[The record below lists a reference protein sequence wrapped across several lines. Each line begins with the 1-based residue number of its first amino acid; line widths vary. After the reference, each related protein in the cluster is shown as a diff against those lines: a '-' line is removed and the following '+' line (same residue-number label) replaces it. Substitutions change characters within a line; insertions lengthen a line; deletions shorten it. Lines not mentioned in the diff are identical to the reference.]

1 MKWSVKNRLVKA
13 LAPVLLFFGVH
24 GTALANEFLPPEEA
38 FQFTTTVHD
47 PACVSNCLV
56 DVRAVVEPEYYL
68 YRERFAL
75 QNNQGLKS
83 LEFVDLPRGEK
94 KFDQFLEQEIE
105 SLRGEM
111 VFQVRYDKDEQA
123 PEGGGFILVSQGCA
137 DAGLCYPP
145 MQTPVSLSAS
155 SFTGGLLE
163 GSGFGGFFSGKKQA
177 GSITSGAEPGGAGMF
192 GGAVGGADNA
202 SSTGVG
208 KSADEAGDL
217 ASRLA
222 AQSAWVVLP
231 VFFGLGLLL
240 AFTPC
245 TLPMLPILS
254 SLVVGQ
260 NVPNGAKPKKPIAL
274 ALVYVLGMATTYAV
288 LGVLAGLSGQS
299 LVMAMQQPIVL
310 WGFGLVLA
318 LLGVVLLMGYSLQLP
333 ASFQGWI
340 QEKTGRLQG
349 GAYAPVA
356 IMGILSALLLG
367 PCIAPPLAGALLY
380 IGQTGNALIGGAAL
394 FLLAL
399 GMGLPL
405 VLFVAGAGAFLPK
418 AGPWMNWVSA
428 TFGFLLIAVAVWTIT
443 PVTPTWLIML
453 AWSVLGCI
461 VAAALFHGA
470 ATSSTMGTRAKV
482 LSKGVGL
489 MASLLALVYL
499 MGLFAGGG
507 TLLSPLAGL
516 KTGSSGASVQRS
528 AHDLFEPVSSAQA
541 LALLRE
547 SPTPVMLD
555 FYADWCISCKEFEVF
570 TLSKASVQQR
580 LAGIRMVQVDV
591 TDNTSDDQALMKHFN
606 LFGPPAIL
614 FFPPGQDESVH
625 RVIGFQNEATF
636 GETLNQVRPQL
647 GL

>member
-1 MKWSVKNRLVKA
+1 MKWSFQQQVANA
-13 LAPVLLFFGVH
+13 LATVLLVFGVQ
-24 GTALANEFLPPEEA
+24 GLALANDFLPPEEA
-38 FQFTTTVHD
+38 FQFTSTVHD
-47 PACVSNCLV
+47 PACVSDCLV
-56 DVRAVVEPEYYL
+56 DIRAVVEPGYYL

-75 QNNQGLKS
+75 QNNQGLKG

-111 VFQVRYDKDEQA
+111 VFQVKYDKTDQA
-123 PEGGGFILVSQGCA
+123 AAGGGFVLVSQGCA

-155 SFTGGLLE
+155 GFSGGLLE
-163 GSGFGGFFSGKKQA
+163 GSGLGGFFGSGN
-177 GSITSGAEPGGAGMF
+177 SGAFSKAAEG
-192 GGAVGGADNA
+192 VGA
-202 SSTGVG
+202 SSGAPA
-208 KSADEAGDL
+208 SADEAGDL

-260 NVPNGAKPKKPIAL
+260 NTSQGQKPKKPIAL
-274 ALVYVLGMATTYAV
+274 AMVYVLGMAFTYAV
-288 LGVLAGLSGQS
+288 LGVLAGLTGQS

-318 LLGVVLLMGYSLQLP
+318 MLGFALLMGYSLQLP

-349 GAYAPVA
+349 GAYVPVA
-356 IMGILSALLLG
+356 VMGVLSALLLG

-380 IGQTGNALIGGAAL
+380 IGQTGDALIGGAAL
-394 FLLAL
+394 FFLAL

-405 VLFVAGAGAFLPK
+405 VLFVAGAGTLLPK
-418 AGPWMNWVSA
+418 AGGWMNWVSA
-428 TFGFLLIAVAVWTIT
+428 AFGFLLIAVAVWTIT

-453 AWSVLGCI
+453 AWATLGCL

-470 ATSSTMGTRAKV
+470 VASSTMGTRAKV

-489 MASLLALVYL
+489 LSSLLALVYL

-507 TLLSPLAGL
+507 TLLAPLAGM
-516 KTGSSGASVQRS
+516 KASAESAVQVK
-528 AHDLFEPVSSAQA
+528 AHDLFEPVRSAQA
-541 LALLRE
+541 LALLQT
-547 SPTPVMLD
+547 SSTPVMLD

-570 TLSKASVQQR
+570 TLSKASIQQG
-580 LAGIRMVQVDV
+580 LTGIRMVQVDV
-591 TDNTSDDQALMKHFN
+591 TANTPEDQALLKHFK

-614 FFPPGQDESVH
+614 FFPAGQDESVH
-625 RVIGFQNEATF
+625 KVIGFQNETVF
-636 GETLNQVRPQL
+636 GETLAQVRPQL

>member
-1 MKWSVKNRLVKA
+1 MKWSLQNRIVKSLTSMLV
-13 LAPVLLFFGVH
+13 FFGVQ
-24 GTALANEFLPPEEA
+24 GVVLANDFLPPEEA

-56 DVRAVVEPEYYL
+56 DVRAVVEPNYYL

-111 VFQVRYDKDEQA
+111 VFQVRYDRATQA
-123 PEGGGFILVSQGCA
+123 SEGGGFILVSQGCA

-145 MQTPVSLSAS
+145 MQTQVSLSAS

-163 GSGFGGFFSGKKQA
+163 GSGLSGFFSGRKQGA
-177 GSITSGAEPGGAGMF
+177 VVSGSTLEGSSALGSSARGAGGA
-192 GGAVGGADNA
+192 
-202 SSTGVG
+202 SSSIGQSQG
-208 KSADEAGDL
+208 ADEAGDL

-260 NVPNGAKPKKPIAL
+260 NVPNGGKPKKPIAL
-274 ALVYVLGMATTYAV
+274 ALVYVLGMAFTYAV

-318 LLGVVLLMGYSLQLP
+318 LLGVALLMGYSLQLP

-349 GAYAPVA
+349 GAYVPVA
-356 IMGILSALLLG
+356 VMGVLSALLLG

-380 IGQTGNALIGGAAL
+380 IGQTGNALIGGSAL

-428 TFGFLLIAVAVWTIT
+428 AFGFLLIAVAVWTIT

-453 AWSVLGCI
+453 AWSVLGCL
-461 VAAALFHGA
+461 VAAGLFHGA

-489 MASLLALVYL
+489 LSGFLALVYL

-516 KTGSSGASVQRS
+516 KTGSGGTVQVS
-528 AHDLFEPVSSAQA
+528 AHDLFEPVGSAQA

-570 TLSKASVQQR
+570 TLSKASVKQR
-580 LAGIRMVQVDV
+580 LKGIRMVQVDV
-591 TDNTSDDQALMKHFN
+591 TDNTADDQALLKHFN

-614 FFPPGQDESVH
+614 FFPPGEDESVH